1 MKLMP
6 YANLWTLVWEI
17 LFYGCILTILIE
29 ELHEV
34 TTGLYAA
41 AAGGRCRCIQFFR
54 CPVEHMEDR
63 G

>member
-17 LFYGCILTILIE
+17 LFYGCIVTILIE
-29 ELHEV
+29 ELNEV
-34 TTGLYAA
+34 VTGLYAA

-54 CPVEHMEDR
+54 
-63 G
+63 